1 MEDNKNIEEI
11 KDDSAVEDNT
21 KNETVTTEKTFTQ
34 QEVDNLI
41 QKRLDRALKKAQEEK
56 EEAEKL
62 AKMSEA
68 ERQKALFEKD
78 IVKSEMKEIL
88 QILFEQKVD
97 TTMTDIFYKNRKRVT
112 KEEFTNVYNE
122 YKSDGL
128 FMVMQYLRFKF
139 F

>member
-1 MEDNKNIEEI
+1 MIIKKLEAGEGVNVEENI
-11 KDDSAVEDNT
+11 N
-21 KNETVTTEKTFTQ
+21 
-34 QEVDNLI
+34 
-41 QKRLDRALKKAQEEK
+41 
-56 EEAEKL
+56 
-62 AKMSEA
+62 
-68 ERQKALFEKD
+68 ALFEKD

-97 TTMTDIFYKNRKRVT
+97 ASMTDIFYKNRKRVT
-112 KEEFTNVYNE
+112 KEEFTNIYNN